1 MLLDLI
7 GAENPQF
14 LDLYP
19 ETSKLYSRL
28 QEIGKIFASNTF
40 PETMEIFGL
49 FLSVFPQLF
58 YKQPVLSR

>member
-49 FLSVFPQLF
+49 FLLEYFDL
-58 YKQPVLSR
+58 